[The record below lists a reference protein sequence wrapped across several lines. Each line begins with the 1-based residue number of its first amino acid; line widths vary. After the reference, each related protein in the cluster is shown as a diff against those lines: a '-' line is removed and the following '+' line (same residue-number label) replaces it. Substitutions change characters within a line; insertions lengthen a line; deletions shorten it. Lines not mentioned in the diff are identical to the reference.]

1 MRQDVEETRAAVKEV
16 LDSDKLLAGLC
27 LSERAAGPSPGGAP
41 PDAPTE
47 GMREAALLLES
58 YERQISTV
66 EGALKVPSWPSSC
79 CMTSREEVSH
89 ASAKGGGKQTSSIS
103 CPELA
108 SATTKRA

>member
-27 LSERAAGPSPGGAP
+27 LSERAAGLSPGAP

-66 EGALKVPSWPSSC
+66 EGALKVRLPSFR
-79 CMTSREEVSH
+79 CMTSREESSQ
-89 ASAKGGGKQTSSIS
+89 ARAKRRGRQTSSIPF
-103 CPELA
+103 PEH
-108 SATTKRA
+108 SPSTTKGE